1 MVSAALSLSWRIDEM
16 TQLDVQCVTRLDSA
30 TPDVR
35 LVFGIS
41 HKFRTGDP
49 AKGRAAKIS

>member
-1 MVSAALSLSWRIDEM
+1 MASAALSLAWRIEEM
-16 TQLDVQCVTRLDSA
+16 TQLDVQCVSGLDSA

-35 LVFGIS
+35 LAFGIS

-49 AKGRAAKIS
+49 AKVRAAKIS

>member
-1 MVSAALSLSWRIDEM
+1 MVSAALSLSWRIEEM
-16 TQLDVQCVTRLDSA
+16 TQRDVQCVTRLDSA